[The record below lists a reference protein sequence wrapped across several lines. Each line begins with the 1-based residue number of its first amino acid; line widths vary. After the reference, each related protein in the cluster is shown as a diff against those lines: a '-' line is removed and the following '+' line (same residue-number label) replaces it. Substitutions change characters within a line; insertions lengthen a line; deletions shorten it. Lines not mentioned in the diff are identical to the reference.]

1 MLFAIH
7 AFEQRYGGLYGIEDY
22 AVIEEDSYD
31 EAVNYAREMSI
42 DVISKYLYDE
52 FEEEAEEDFNWYN
65 NEDEYDKFDFDDYVF
80 SHMEEDIDYEIW
92 QVKDDT
98 GYSLDALSNMFYN
111 NPDEFVKNYCNEW
124 E

>member
-7 AFEQRYGGLYGIEDY
+7 AFEQRYGGMHGVEDY
-22 AVIEEDSYD
+22 EVIEADSCK
-31 EAVNYAREMSI
+31 EAEEYAREMSI
-42 DVISKYLYDE
+42 DVISRYVYDE
-52 FEEEAEEDFNWYN
+52 LEKEAEEDFDWYN
-65 NEDEYDKFDFDDYVF
+65 NGDEYDKFDFDDCVF

-92 QVKDDT
+92 QVKDNT